1 MSHLHAKFEFAYI
14 FRPTKCSL
22 VVLSTSLLTGKF
34 QLEKWLSLHFQLPI
48 FAMQVLAKD
57 VLIYLMVG
65 TNVPS
70 IFMFSLR
77 FTAAIFL
84 D

>member
-22 VVLSTSLLTGKF
+22 VVLSSLLTGKI

-48 FAMQVLAKD
+48 FA
-57 VLIYLMVG
+57 
-65 TNVPS
+65 S
-70 IFMFSLR
+70 IGQGRILFNGRNKCPFNFMFSLR
-77 FTAAIFL
+77 FIAGIFL